1 VFLKRMLF
9 ALLYVRVR
17 ILFTCGKHL
26 NNLLISLREEVWAH
40 KTNLAHPLL
49 IEVPEPSQ
57 KSERS

>member
-49 IEVPEPSQ
+49 IEVPELSQ